1 MKGVKDSLPAEQLI
15 EPCLNGRIDSHCNK
29 LFRNKWIFQ
38 YIYVELPENIS
49 LHHMALLNTQR
60 GVEYLVRVA
69 IVLALVA
76 ILSSK

>member
-1 MKGVKDSLPAEQLI
+1 MDFHFSVL
-15 EPCLNGRIDSHCNK
+15 
-29 LFRNKWIFQ
+29 Q

-76 ILSSK
+76 ILGSK

>member
-1 MKGVKDSLPAEQLI
+1 MDFSI
-15 EPCLNGRIDSHCNK
+15 
-29 LFRNKWIFQ
+29 
-38 YIYVELPENIS
+38 YIYAELPENIS
-49 LHHMALLNTQR
+49 LRHMALLNTQR

>member
-1 MKGVKDSLPAEQLI
+1 MDFHFSVL
-15 EPCLNGRIDSHCNK
+15 
-29 LFRNKWIFQ
+29 Q

-49 LHHMALLNTQR
+49 LHHMAPLNTQR

-76 ILSSK
+76 ILGSK